1 MLHLSAE
8 SFHASF
14 LTPKHFLIYISRCIL
29 KDEYSRLYHFDRF
42 SSREAGYIAVN
53 QAVLIKQDKN
63 NNDKK
68 NKDKNKRIY
77 SLIIQK

>member
-1 MLHLSAE
+1 MCYICQQR
-8 SFHASF
+8 ASF

-29 KDEYSRLYHFDRF
+29 KHEYSRLYHFHRF

-63 NNDKK
+63 NNNKK
-68 NKDKNKRIY
+68 IMIKIKE
-77 SLIIQK
+77 STL